1 MKKVIGRGT
10 WIDKVAHEVIKREK
24 ALGRGLGLLRVE
36 SGLGASGIPHVGSL
50 SDALRAYGVKLAL
63 EDMGYSSELIAF
75 SDDMDGLRKVPAGL
89 PKDLERYIAHPVSRI
104 PDPFDCHSSYGEH
117 MGGMLR
123 DALDRLGVEYRFQS
137 GAEAY
142 KRGMT
147 LKQARIILMNAKMV
161 GEKIAEMTGQ
171 EKYKAALPYFPVC
184 PRCGRI
190 YTTKAISYDRK
201 TDTLHFRCEG
211 AEIGG
216 RYIEGCGYE
225 GDVKLSDGEG
235 KLGWKVEFAS
245 RWAALDIRF
254 EAYGKD
260 IADSVKINDW
270 VAEHILG
277 YAPPYHVMYEMF
289 LDKSGR
295 KISKSAGNVFT
306 PQSWFRYGTKES
318 LILLM
323 FKRITGTRSLSV
335 EDIPKY
341 MDEYDWLEDV
351 YFGKVDVE
359 ESKRVKLKGLYEYV
373 HFLNPPKRPR
383 PHVPYR
389 LLAELA
395 YAAPEDDVIGFVLK
409 RLRKYRMVGEN
420 TEGLG
425 EKIMLAR
432 NWALEI
438 MGRPKAV
445 KLSSQEKKAV
455 KELVLVL
462 KETENGD
469 EIQNSIF
476 EIARRNGI
484 RPPDFFRTLYRIF
497 LGLERGPRLG
507 PYIAD
512 IGVKRAAE
520 ILASALKEPR
530 KQS

>member
-1 MKKVIGRGT
+1 MIGRGT
-10 WIDKVAHEVIKREK
+10 WIDKVAYEVIKREK

-63 EDMGYSSELIAF
+63 EDMGHKSELIAF

-89 PKDLERYIAHPVSRI
+89 PTDLERYIAHPVSRI
-104 PDPFDCHSSYGEH
+104 PDPFSCHSSYGEH

-123 DALDRLGVEYRFQS
+123 DALDKLGVEYRFQS

-142 KRGMT
+142 KLGLT
-147 LKQARIILMNAKMV
+147 LKQARVILMNARTV

-171 EKYKAALPYFPVC
+171 EKYKAMLPYFPIC
-184 PRCGRI
+184 PKCGRI
-190 YTTKAISYDRK
+190 YTTKAVSYDPK
-201 TDTLHFRCEG
+201 TDAVHFKCEG

-216 RYIEGCGYE
+216 RRIEGCGYE

-245 RWAALDIRF
+245 RWAALNIRF

-277 YAPPYHVMYEMF
+277 YPPPYHVRYEMF

-306 PQSWFRYGTKES
+306 PQTWFRYGTKES
-318 LILLM
+318 LVLLM
-323 FKRITGTRSLSV
+323 YKRITGTRSLSV

-351 YFGKVDVE
+351 YFGKVKVE
-359 ESKRVKLKGLYEYV
+359 ESKRMKLKGLYEYV
-373 HFLNPPKRPR
+373 HFLKPPKRPR

-395 YAAPEDDVIGFVLK
+395 YAAPEGDVVGFVLK
-409 RLRKYRMVGEN
+409 RLRKYRMVGDDV
-420 TEGLG
+420 EGLG

-438 MGRPKAV
+438 MGRPKMAE
-445 KLSSQEKKAV
+445 LSPQERKAV
-455 KELVLVL
+455 KELI
-462 KETENGD
+462 ETLRRTGDAD

-497 LGLERGPRLG
+497 LGLERGPKLG

-512 IGVKRAAE
+512 IGVERATRM
-520 ILASALKEPR
+520 LASALEEPGE
-530 KQS
+530 QG